1 MASPYA
7 RMTDWLD
14 WQRPYRLGVLLVLP
28 PGRVRKEVNELRAR
42 YDPRSQAAAEAHVS
56 LTVPFQKEPD
66 HGLWSE
72 LDRVASSFRP
82 FTIHYGP
89 LVSFLPKPGAALDIE
104 PKDALD
110 RLRRALETCEVFA
123 GAGPRPYPFW
133 PHMTIAEFVSVDAT
147 KELVRQIGGDR
158 APVGS
163 FVCDHLSY
171 LVPDE
176 SLHFTERRVVK
187 LGP

>member
-7 RMTDWLD
+7 RMTEWLD

-28 PGRVRKEVNELRAR
+28 PGPVRKEINELRAK
-42 YDPRSQAAAEAHVS
+42 YDPHSHAFVEAHIS

-66 HGLWSE
+66 DGLWSE
-72 LDRVASSFRP
+72 LVRVASGFTP
-82 FTIHYGP
+82 FTIRYGP
-89 LVSFLPKPGAALDIE
+89 LVPLLPRPGAALDIE
-104 PKDALD
+104 PKDELD
-110 RLRRALETCEVFA
+110 RLHRALETCEVFE
-123 GAGPRPYPFW
+123 GADPSPYPFW

-147 KELVRQIGGDR
+147 RDLVCQIGGDR
-158 APVGS
+158 SPAGS

-176 SLHFTERRVVK
+176 NFHFTERRVLK
-187 LGP
+187 LNY

>member
-1 MASPYA
+1 MALPYA

-14 WQRPYRLGVLLVLP
+14 WQRPYRFGVLLVLP
-28 PGRVRKEVNELRAR
+28 PDPVRKEINALRAK
-42 YDPRSQAAAEAHVS
+42 YDPRSHAAAEAHIS

-66 HGLWSE
+66 DGLWRE
-72 LDRVASSFRP
+72 LDRVASGFAP
-82 FTIHYGP
+82 FAIRYGP
-89 LVSFLPKPGAALDIE
+89 LVPFLPKPGAVLDIE
-104 PKDALD
+104 PKDELD
-110 RLRRALETCEVFA
+110 RLRRTVETCEIFA

-158 APVGS
+158 APAGS

-176 SLHFTERRVVK
+176 SFHFTERRVVK
-187 LGP
+187 LGS